1 MEQTPSPK
9 NPQGP
14 TPHAA
19 SRRQNNRNSQNHRA
33 SREHQQNRGRNSQNP
48 GSQNRQHNRGRP
60 QQPRPL
66 SPERLEQRRAAVPHI
81 SYPEQLPVS
90 ARREEIAAA
99 IRDNQVVIVA
109 GETGSGQTT
118 QLPKICL
125 ELGRGISGFIG
136 HTQPRRIAARSVAE
150 RICDE
155 LKVKLGGAI
164 GYQVRFTE
172 EVGPNTLVKLMTDGI
187 LLAEIQ
193 SDPNLLR
200 YDTLIID
207 EAHERSLNI
216 DFILGYLAQLL
227 PRRPELKIIITSATI
242 DTERFAAHFGG
253 HRAGGTPGSTAPII
267 EVSGRTYPVEIR
279 YRPLFDDDFGDDDAD
294 RAHESSL
301 TMPRSRKPQSSRGSD
316 DADRAHGSLGT
327 SSSKNKPATPGRAE
341 AIDQITGV
349 VAACEELMAEGPGD
363 ILVFLSG
370 EGEIRDTQQA
380 FQDELKSRYIE
391 PGGRSSVPG
400 AVEVLPL
407 YARLS
412 AAEQHRI
419 FERHQQRRIIL
430 STNIAETSLTVPG
443 IRYVVDPGTARISRY
458 SNRTKVQRLPIEP
471 VSQASANQ
479 RSGRCGRV
487 ADGICI
493 RLYSEEDFAHRDE
506 FTQPEIQRTSL
517 ASVILQMISLG
528 LGDVSKFPFID
539 PPDER
544 AVRAGTQ
551 LLEEIGA
558 IDTRTPHH
566 ASRHTAARPEEAA
579 QTTHHYGPRLTRIG
593 HQLARL
599 PIDPRL
605 GRMLIEAQKNGCAS
619 EVLVLVAALSVQ
631 DVRERPT
638 EKRAQAD
645 QLHARFTA
653 SSSDFLA
660 YLTLWRYLH
669 TQQRELSGSQFRRM
683 CRGEFLNYLRYRE
696 WTDVVGQLQQMA
708 RSLDLTIHPLALP
721 SPRQIREADIT
732 GPAALGA
739 TSDSGAVAA
748 TCRELGRSADTPE
761 AGAIHRSMLVG
772 LLSNLGN
779 WSERSRDYLGA
790 RGTHFVIWPGSGLH
804 RRTPAWVMSAE
815 LVETSRLFARTVAT
829 IEPHWIEPL
838 AKHLTKRSFSEP
850 IWSSRSGAAM
860 CREKVTLYG
869 MTLVADRQI
878 LLSSV
883 GTDSARE
890 LAREM
895 FIRHGLVEG
904 DWRTHHKFLKENTE
918 ALEEAAETEQKLRRH
933 GLIADEDALA
943 VFYEERIPDNIVSGR
958 HFDSWWKKERHER
971 PDLLNFTQ
979 EFLLGETSASGAD
992 FPTEWV
998 QGDLTLPLEYAF
1010 NPGKYGDGVTVT
1022 IPVTLLPQVDDA
1034 GFDWLVPG
1042 LREEL
1047 ITGTIRALPKRI
1059 RRQLVPAPDVARAIL
1074 PLLEEAQDL
1083 AERSNPS
1090 SQTFRQAFTDAVF
1103 KLRGFWIED
1112 ADWAEVEL
1120 PPHLHMNFRVRSER
1134 GAILEEST
1142 SLAYVQ
1148 RSLAPRAKSAVE
1160 NVVKGAVAL
1169 ALDEARRGL
1178 LGNGGTGPRGSGAKL
1193 GADNGDKARAA
1204 IRAAEAEARAQMAS
1218 AEPLTDWPNV
1228 PDGVIPS
1235 SIETTGPHGMVV
1247 RGYPALV
1254 VTSGPSSAAGK
1265 AGAPSTSASPA
1276 QHTRAGA
1283 PGAQASGAGG
1293 QVKFSVLAEP
1303 TDQVREHRQG
1313 VIQLLAQNVALPEA
1327 RITSRWS
1334 GQQSLAL
1341 AGTPYPSTSVLVTDL
1356 QLTAVRNLA
1365 DTWCAQNRVTLGELR
1380 AKSDWE
1386 AMRIWVRDRH
1396 EDEVYRLAQLAAS
1409 ICTEWAGVQQAIK
1422 ANSSIVLLGTVTD
1435 VRDQLADLMP
1445 VGFLYVTPA
1454 DRLPHLVRYLKAAG
1468 LRIDKAQLNPT
1479 ADNSLAW
1486 QVQDVSEKIAAARRK
1501 AAGQPYDPATAGVL
1515 RDARW
1520 MLEELRVSLF
1530 AQQLGTQGKVSAK
1543 RIEKLL
1549 AGV

>member
-1 MEQTPSPK
+1 MASRRIRGRMAVSMAQTPSSK
-9 NPQGP
+9 S
-14 TPHAA
+14 PHNSSSSGNSSTSNADGRGT
-19 SRRQNNRNSQNHRA
+19 SRSRNSHRE
-33 SREHQQNRGRNSQNP
+33 RQQNP
-48 GSQNRQHNRGRP
+48 GSQNRQQNLGSQNRQQSHGRSSQNRNRP
-60 QQPRPL
+60 QPPRPF
-66 SPERLEQRRAAVPHI
+66 SRERLEHRRAAVPRI

-109 GETGSGQTT
+109 GETGSGKTT

-155 LKVKLGGAI
+155 LGVKLGGAI

-193 SDPNLLR
+193 SDPDLLR

-242 DTERFAAHFGG
+242 DTERFAAHFGE
-253 HRAGGTPGSTAPII
+253 HRAGGKPGDIAPII
-267 EVSGRTYPVEIR
+267 EVSGRTYPVEVR
-279 YRPLFDDDFGDDDAD
+279 YRPLFDDNFGDDTE
-294 RAHESSL
+294 REHETSQTPSS
-301 TMPRSRKPQSSRGSD
+301 T
-316 DADRAHGSLGT
+316 
-327 SSSKNKPATPGRAE
+327 NKPATPGRAE
-341 AIDQITGV
+341 AIDQVTGIV
-349 VAACEELMAEGPGD
+349 EACEELMAEGPGD

-419 FERHQQRRIIL
+419 FERHQNRRIIL
-430 STNIAETSLTVPG
+430 ATNIAETSLTVPG

-458 SNRTKVQRLPIEP
+458 SNKTKVQRLPIEP

-493 RLYSEEDFAHRDE
+493 RLYSEEDFDHRDE

-517 ASVILQMISLG
+517 ASVILQMVSLG

-558 IDTRTPHH
+558 IDTRET
-566 ASRHTAARPEEAA
+566 RG
-579 QTTHHYGPRLTRIG
+579 HHYGPRLTRIG

-696 WTDVVGQLQQMA
+696 WTDVVSQLQQMA

-721 SPRQIREADIT
+721 SSRQIRETDLT

-739 TSDSGAVAA
+739 TPDSGAVAA
-748 TCRELGRSADTPE
+748 AVRELGRSSDTPE

-779 WSERSRDYLGA
+779 WSERTRDYLGA

-804 RRTPAWVMSAE
+804 RRTPAWVMAAE
-815 LVETSRLFARTVAT
+815 LVETSRLFARTVAA

-850 IWSSRSGAAM
+850 IWSSRNGAAM
-860 CREKVTLYG
+860 CKEKVTLYG

-878 LLSSV
+878 LLNSV

-895 FIRHGLVEG
+895 FIRHALVEG
-904 DWRTHHKFLKENTE
+904 EWRTHHTFLKENAK

-943 VFYEERIPDNIVSGR
+943 AFYEERIPDNIVSGR
-958 HFDSWWKKERHER
+958 HFDSWWKKERHEH

-1022 IPVTLLPQVDDA
+1022 IPVTLLPQVDDV

-1047 ITGTIRALPKRI
+1047 VIGTIRALPKRI

-1074 PLLEEAQDL
+1074 PLLDESQDS
-1083 AERSNPS
+1083 AEGSNPS

-1120 PPHLHMNFRVRSER
+1120 PPHLQMNFRVRSER

-1178 LGNGGTGPRGSGAKL
+1178 LGDGGTSPRDSGAKP
-1193 GADNGDKARAA
+1193 GVDNGDKARAA
-1204 IRAAEAEARAQMAS
+1204 IHAAEAEARAQMAS

-1254 VTSGPSSAAGK
+1254 VADTTGK
-1265 AGAPSTSASPA
+1265 KTK
-1276 QHTRAGA
+1276 
-1283 PGAQASGAGG
+1283 
-1293 QVKFSVLAEP
+1293 QVQFSVLAEP

-1313 VIQLLAQNVALPEA
+1313 VIQLLTQNVALPEA
-1327 RITSRWS
+1327 RITSRWN

-1341 AGTPYPSTSVLVTDL
+1341 AGTPYPSTSALVTDL
-1356 QLTAVRNLA
+1356 QLTAARNLA
-1365 DTWCAQNRVTLGELR
+1365 DKWSAQNRVTLGELR

-1386 AMRIWVRDRH
+1386 AMRSWVRDRH
-1396 EDEVYRLAQLAAS
+1396 EDEVYRLAQLTAT

-1445 VGFLYVTPA
+1445 AGFLYDTPE
-1454 DRLPHLVRYLKAAG
+1454 DKLPHLVRYLKAAG

-1479 ADNSLAW
+1479 ADDSLAW

-1520 MLEELRVSLF
+1520 MLQELRVSLF

>member
-1 MEQTPSPK
+1 M
-9 NPQGP
+9 
-14 TPHAA
+14 
-19 SRRQNNRNSQNHRA
+19 
-33 SREHQQNRGRNSQNP
+33 
-48 GSQNRQHNRGRP
+48 
-60 QQPRPL
+60 
-66 SPERLEQRRAAVPHI
+66 EQRRAAVPHI

-90 ARREEIAAA
+90 ARREEIAEA
-99 IRDNQVVIVA
+99 IRNNQVVIVA
-109 GETGSGQTT
+109 GETGSGKTT

-125 ELGRGISGFIG
+125 ELGRGISGFVG

-155 LKVKLGGAI
+155 LGVKLGGAI

-193 SDPNLLR
+193 SDPDLLR

-227 PRRPELKIIITSATI
+227 PRRPDLKVVITSATI
-242 DTERFAAHFGG
+242 DTERFAKHFGE
-253 HRAGGTPGSTAPII
+253 HHAGGRPGDIAPII

-279 YRPLFDDDFGDDDAD
+279 YRPLFDET
-294 RAHESSL
+294 ESSHFARDPEDERTSGQISDAARISAQRRASVQIYEKEQSRDSLSGL
-301 TMPRSRKPQSSRGSD
+301 TGSGKRTPPGKAGRPNASGKSGRTKPQ
-316 DADRAHGSLGT
+316 
-327 SSSKNKPATPGRAE
+327 TPGRAE
-341 AIDQITGV
+341 AIDQVTGIV
-349 VAACEELMAEGPGD
+349 EACEELMAEGSGD

-380 FQDELKSRYIE
+380 FQDELKNRYVE

-419 FERHQQRRIIL
+419 FERHSHRRIIL
-430 STNIAETSLTVPG
+430 ATNIAETSLTVPG

-458 SNRTKVQRLPIEP
+458 SNKTKVQRLPIEP

-493 RLYSEEDFAHRDE
+493 RLYSEDDFEHREE

-517 ASVILQMISLG
+517 ASVILQMVSLG
-528 LGDVSKFPFID
+528 LGEVSKFPFID
-539 PPDER
+539 PPEER
-544 AVRAGTQ
+544 AIRAGTQ

-558 IDTRTPHH
+558 IDTRAP
-566 ASRHTAARPEEAA
+566 RG
-579 QTTHHYGPRLTRIG
+579 QQKGPRLTAIG
-593 HQLARL
+593 WELAKL

-638 EKRAQAD
+638 EKLAQAD

-696 WTDVVGQLQQMA
+696 WTDVVSQLQQMS
-708 RSLDLTIHPLALP
+708 RSLGLDIHPLALP
-721 SPRQIREADIT
+721 SSRQIREADLT
-732 GPAALGA
+732 GPATLGA
-739 TSDSGAVAA
+739 TAESGSAA
-748 TCRELGRSADTPE
+748 AACRELGRSADTPE

-779 WSERSRDYLGA
+779 WSERTRDYLGA

-804 RRTPAWVMSAE
+804 RRTPAWVMAAE
-815 LVETSRLFARTVAT
+815 LVETSRLFARTVAA

-838 AKHLTKRSFSEP
+838 AKHLTKRSYSEP
-850 IWSSRSGAAM
+850 IWSSRNGAAM
-860 CREKVTLYG
+860 CKEKVTLYG

-883 GTDSARE
+883 GTESARE

-904 DWRTHHKFLKENTE
+904 DWRTHHRFLRENAS
-918 ALEEAAETEQKLRRH
+918 ALEEAAETEKKLRRH

-943 VFYEERIPDNIVSGR
+943 AFYEERIPEKIVSGR
-958 HFDSWWKKERHER
+958 HFDSWWKKEKQDN
-971 PDLLNFTQ
+971 PDLLSFTQ
-979 EFLLGETSASGAD
+979 EFLLGETLASGSD
-992 FPTEWV
+992 FPSEWI
-998 QGDLTLPLEYAF
+998 QGDLTLPLEYSF
-1010 NPGKYGDGVTVT
+1010 NPGNYGDGVTVT
-1022 IPVTLLPQVDDA
+1022 IPVTLLPQVEDT
-1034 GFDWLVPG
+1034 GFDWLVQG

-1047 ITGTIRALPKRI
+1047 VVGTIRALPKRV

-1074 PLLEEAQDL
+1074 PLLDE
-1083 AERSNPS
+1083 
-1090 SQTFRQAFTDAVF
+1090 SQNFRQAFTDAVF
-1103 KLRGFWIED
+1103 KLRGFWIESS
-1112 ADWAEVEL
+1112 DWAEVAL
-1120 PPHLHMNFRVRSER
+1120 PPHLQMNFRIRSER

-1160 NVVKGAVAL
+1160 NVVKGAVAM

-1178 LGNGGTGPRGSGAKL
+1178 LGDDSKG
-1193 GADNGDKARAA
+1193 GADASGVAPNSADHAGGNSDVKAREA
-1204 IRAAEAEARAQMAS
+1204 IRAAQEQTRAQMAS
-1218 AEPLTDWPNV
+1218 AVPLTDWPNV
-1228 PDGVIPS
+1228 PEGIIPS

-1254 VTSGPSSAAGK
+1254 VADSAGK
-1265 AGAPSTSASPA
+1265 
-1276 QHTRAGA
+1276 
-1283 PGAQASGAGG
+1283 GG
-1293 QVKFSVLAEP
+1293 KAKQVQFSVLAEP

-1313 VIQLLAQNVALPEA
+1313 VILLLARNVALPEP
-1327 RITSRWS
+1327 RVTSRWN

-1341 AGTPYPSTSVLVTDL
+1341 AGSPYPSTSALVEDV
-1356 QLTAVRNLA
+1356 QLTSARNLA
-1365 DTWCAQNRVTLGELR
+1365 DKWCAANRATVGELR
-1380 AKSDWE
+1380 AKSEWE
-1386 AMRIWVRDRH
+1386 AMRSWVRDRH

-1409 ICTEWAGVQQAIK
+1409 ICTEWAGVQQEIK
-1422 ANSSIVLLGTVTD
+1422 ANSSIALLGTVTD
-1435 VRDQLADLMP
+1435 VREQLTELMP
-1445 VGFLYVTPA
+1445 AGFLFATPE
-1454 DRLPHLVRYLKAAG
+1454 DKLPHLVRYLKAAR
-1468 LRIDKAQLNPT
+1468 LRIEKAQLNPG
-1479 ADNSLAW
+1479 ADDALAW
-1486 QVQDVSEKIAAARRK
+1486 QVQDVSEKIDAARRK
-1501 AAGQPYDPATAGVL
+1501 AAGQPYDPESARTL
-1515 RDARW
+1515 REARW

>member
-1 MEQTPSPK
+1 MAQTPPSKSPQESDSRGGQGQRTQRK
-9 NPQGP
+9 RNQEPNPKHARERG
-14 TPHAA
+14 TPGTTATA
-19 SRRQNNRNSQNHRA
+19 R
-33 SREHQQNRGRNSQNP
+33 SREATSTTRGKRRNPPRSP
-48 GSQNRQHNRGRP
+48 GKPRP
-60 QQPRPL
+60 HRPL
-66 SPERLEQRRAAVPHI
+66 SPERLEQRRAAVPRI
-81 SYPEQLPVS
+81 TYPEQLPVS

-109 GETGSGQTT
+109 GETGSGKTT

-155 LKVKLGGAI
+155 LDVKLGGAI

-172 EVGPNTLVKLMTDGI
+172 EVGPTTLVKLMTDGI

-193 SDPNLLR
+193 SDPDLLR

-242 DTERFAAHFGG
+242 DTQRFAAHFGE
-253 HRAGGTPGSTAPII
+253 HRAGGTPGASAPII

-279 YRPLFDDDFGDDDAD
+279 YRPLFDDSRDDDDANHPSDPSDD
-294 RAHESSL
+294 RR
-301 TMPRSRKPQSSRGSD
+301 RSDTSKASHGAMQARSQRGSATKRPATSKAAAQAQAQQAQSRSSSRG
-316 DADRAHGSLGT
+316 DR
-327 SSSKNKPATPGRAE
+327 PDTPGRAN
-341 AIDQITGV
+341 AIDQVTGIV
-349 VAACEELMAEGPGD
+349 EACEELMAEGSGD

-380 FQDELKSRYIE
+380 FQDELKNRFIE
-391 PGGRSSVPG
+391 PGGRSTVPG

-407 YARLS
+407 FARLS

-419 FERHQQRRIIL
+419 FERHSHRRIIL
-430 STNIAETSLTVPG
+430 ATNIAETSLTVPG

-458 SNRTKVQRLPIEP
+458 SNKTKVQRLPIEP

-493 RLYSEEDFAHRDE
+493 RLYSQEDFEHREE

-517 ASVILQMISLG
+517 ASVILQMVSLG
-528 LGDVSKFPFID
+528 LGEVSKFPFID
-539 PPDER
+539 PPEER

-558 IDTRTPHH
+558 IDSRATRG
-566 ASRHTAARPEEAA
+566 
-579 QTTHHYGPRLTRIG
+579 QQLGPRLTSIG
-593 HQLARL
+593 WELARL

-605 GRMLIEAQKNGCAS
+605 ARMLIEAQKNGCAS

-645 QLHARFTA
+645 QLHARFSA

-696 WTDVVGQLQQMA
+696 WTDVVFQLQQMS
-708 RSLDLTIHPLALP
+708 RSLGLDIHPLALP
-721 SPRQIREADIT
+721 SPTQILEA
-732 GPAALGA
+732 GLSGSAALGA
-739 TSDSGAVAA
+739 TTDSGAVATA
-748 TCRELGRSADTPE
+748 CRELGRSSDTPE

-779 WSERSRDYLGA
+779 WSERTRDYLGA

-804 RRTPAWVMSAE
+804 RRTPAWVMAAE
-815 LVETSRLFARTVAT
+815 LVETSRLFARTVAA
-829 IEPHWIEPL
+829 IEPQWIEPL

-860 CREKVTLYG
+860 CKEKVTLYG
-869 MTLVADRQI
+869 MILVADRQI

-883 GTDSARE
+883 GTESARE

-895 FIRHGLVEG
+895 FIRHALVEG
-904 DWRTHHKFLKENTE
+904 EWRTHHTFLKENAT
-918 ALEEAAETEQKLRRH
+918 ALEEAADTERKLRRH

-943 VFYEERIPDNIVSGR
+943 AFYEERIPEKIVSGR
-958 HFDSWWKKERHER
+958 HFDSWWKKARVES

-979 EFLLGETSASGAD
+979 EFLLGETSASGAE

-998 QGDLTLPLEYAF
+998 QGDLTLPLEYSF
-1010 NPGKYGDGVTVT
+1010 SPGSFGDGVTVT
-1022 IPVTLLPQVDDA
+1022 IPVTLLPQVDDV

-1047 ITGTIRALPKRI
+1047 VTGTIRALPKRV

-1074 PLLEEAQDL
+1074 PLLDE
-1083 AERSNPS
+1083 
-1090 SQTFRQAFTDAVF
+1090 SQSFRQAFTDAAF

-1120 PPHLHMNFRVRSER
+1120 PPHLQMNFRVRSER
-1134 GAILEEST
+1134 GAVLEEST

-1160 NVVKGAVAL
+1160 NVVKGAVAM

-1178 LGNGGTGPRGSGAKL
+1178 LSDGSSKGGRESSASARAEGE
-1193 GADNGDKARAA
+1193 ARAA
-1204 IRAAEAEARAQMAS
+1204 IRAAQEQARAQLAS
-1218 AEPLTDWPNV
+1218 TEPLTDWPNV
-1228 PDGVIPS
+1228 PEGVIPA

-1254 VTSGPSSAAGK
+1254 VSDAAG
-1265 AGAPSTSASPA
+1265 GS
-1276 QHTRAGA
+1276 
-1283 PGAQASGAGG
+1283 AGG
-1293 QVKFSVLAEP
+1293 RAKQVQFSVLAEP

-1313 VIQLLAQNVALPEA
+1313 VIRLLAQGIALPEA

-1334 GQQSLAL
+1334 GQQALAL
-1341 AGTPYPSTSVLVTDL
+1341 AGTPYPSTSALVGDL
-1356 QLTAVRNLA
+1356 QLSSARNLA
-1365 DTWCAQNRVTLGELR
+1365 DRWCAQNRAVVGELR
-1380 AKSDWE
+1380 AKGEWE
-1386 AMRIWVRDRH
+1386 AMVAWARDRH
-1396 EDEVYRLAQLAAS
+1396 EDEVLQLAQLTAG
-1409 ICTEWAGVQQAIK
+1409 ICAEWAGVQQAIK
-1422 ANSSIVLLGTVTD
+1422 ANTSIALLGTVAD
-1435 VRDQLADLMP
+1435 VRDQLAELMP
-1445 VGFLYVTPA
+1445 SGFVYTTPEG
-1454 DRLPHLVRYLKAAG
+1454 RLPHLRRYLKAAQ
-1468 LRIDKAQLNPT
+1468 LRIDKAQLNPA
-1479 ADNSLAW
+1479 ADDALAW
-1486 QVQDVSEKIAAARRK
+1486 QVQDVAEKIAAARRK
-1501 AAGQPYDPATAGVL
+1501 AADRTYDPAVARTL
-1515 RDARW
+1515 DEARW

-1549 AGV
+1549 AAV

>member
-1 MEQTPSPK
+1 MD
-9 NPQGP
+9 
-14 TPHAA
+14 
-19 SRRQNNRNSQNHRA
+19 
-33 SREHQQNRGRNSQNP
+33 
-48 GSQNRQHNRGRP
+48 
-60 QQPRPL
+60 
-66 SPERLEQRRAAVPHI
+66 QRRAAVPRI

-109 GETGSGQTT
+109 GETGSGKTT

-125 ELGRGISGFIG
+125 ELGRGIAGFIG

-155 LKVKLGGAI
+155 LGVKLGGAI

-172 EVGPNTLVKLMTDGI
+172 EVTPDTLVKLMTDGI

-193 SDPNLLR
+193 SDPDLLR

-227 PRRPELKIIITSATI
+227 PRRPDLKVIITSATI
-242 DTERFAAHFGG
+242 DTERFARHFGE
-253 HRAGGTPGSTAPII
+253 HHAGGKAGDIAPII

-279 YRPLFDDDFGDDDAD
+279 YRPLF
-294 RAHESSL
+294 ETSEQE
-301 TMPRSRKPQSSRGSD
+301 RSAASQSSPTR
-316 DADRAHGSLGT
+316 T
-327 SSSKNKPATPGRAE
+327 SSESANGGGPATRNKPETPGRAE
-341 AIDQITGV
+341 AIDQVTGIV
-349 VAACEELMAEGPGD
+349 EACEELMAEGPGD

-380 FQDELKSRYIE
+380 FQDELKNRYVE
-391 PGGRSSVPG
+391 PGGRSAIPG

-419 FERHQQRRIIL
+419 FENHSHRRIIL
-430 STNIAETSLTVPG
+430 ATNIAETSLTVPG

-458 SNRTKVQRLPIEP
+458 SNKTKVQRLPIEP
-471 VSQASANQ
+471 VSRASANQ

-493 RLYSEEDFAHRDE
+493 RLYSEDDFAHREE

-517 ASVILQMISLG
+517 ASVILQMVSLG
-528 LGDVSKFPFID
+528 LGEVSKFPFID
-539 PPDER
+539 PPEER

-558 IDTRTPHH
+558 IDTRAP
-566 ASRHTAARPEEAA
+566 RGQQR
-579 QTTHHYGPRLTRIG
+579 GPRLTKVG
-593 HQLARL
+593 WELAKL

-653 SSSDFLA
+653 RSSDFLA

-683 CRGEFLNYLRYRE
+683 CRAEFLNYLRYRE
-696 WTDVVGQLQQMA
+696 WTDVVSQLQQMS
-708 RSLDLTIHPLALP
+708 RSLGLDIHPLALP
-721 SPRQIREADIT
+721 TSRQIREADLA
-732 GPAALGA
+732 GPATAGA
-739 TSDSGAVAA
+739 TPESRAEATTPHPSASTSSWSSGTGASPSSTQTASA
-748 TCRELGRSADTPE
+748 CRELGRSADTPE

-779 WSERSRDYLGA
+779 WSERTRDYLGA

-804 RRTPAWVMSAE
+804 RRTPAWVMAAE
-815 LVETSRLFARTVAT
+815 LVETSRLFARTVAA

-838 AKHLTKRSFSEP
+838 AKHLTKRSYSEP
-850 IWSSRSGAAM
+850 IWSSRNGAAM
-860 CREKVTLYG
+860 CKEKVTLYG

-883 GTDSARE
+883 GTDSARD

-895 FIRHGLVEG
+895 FIRHALVEG
-904 DWRTHHKFLKENTE
+904 DWRTHHRFLKENAA
-918 ALEEAAETEQKLRRH
+918 ALEEAAETERKLRRH
-933 GLIADEDALA
+933 GLVADEDALA
-943 VFYEERIPDNIVSGR
+943 AFYEERIPEKIVSGR
-958 HFDSWWKKERHER
+958 HFDSWWKKERQKN

-979 EFLLGETSASGAD
+979 EFLLGETQASGSD
-992 FPTEWV
+992 FPAEWV
-998 QGDLTLPLEYAF
+998 QGDLTLPLEYSF
-1010 NPGKYGDGVTVT
+1010 NPGSYGDGVTVT
-1022 IPVTLLPQVDDA
+1022 IPVTLLPQVEDV

-1042 LREEL
+1042 LREDL
-1047 ITGTIRALPKRI
+1047 VVGTIRALPKRI

-1074 PLLEEAQDL
+1074 PLLGESGDSVASL
-1083 AERSNPS
+1083 SGNAPS
-1090 SQTFRQAFTDAVF
+1090 TAPVPFRQAFTDAVF

-1112 ADWAEVEL
+1112 ADWNDVEL
-1120 PPHLHMNFRVRSER
+1120 PPHLQMNFRVRSER
-1134 GAILEEST
+1134 GAVLEEST

-1160 NVVKGAVAL
+1160 NVVKGAVAM

-1178 LGNGGTGPRGSGAKL
+1178 LSDASDKDAAGDSGAP
-1193 GADNGDKARAA
+1193 GEERARAA
-1204 IRAAEAEARAQMAS
+1204 IRAAEEQARTDMAS
-1218 AEPLTDWPNV
+1218 AEPLVDWPNV
-1228 PDGVIPS
+1228 PDGVIPA

-1254 VTSGPSSAAGK
+1254 VADGPD
-1265 AGAPSTSASPA
+1265 GAKNTK
-1276 QHTRAGA
+1276 
-1283 PGAQASGAGG
+1283 
-1293 QVKFSVLAEP
+1293 QVQFSVLAEP
-1303 TDQVREHRQG
+1303 NDQAREHRHG
-1313 VIQLLAQNVALPEA
+1313 VIRLLAINVALPET
-1327 RITSRWS
+1327 RVTSRWS
-1334 GQQSLAL
+1334 GAQSLAL
-1341 AGTPYPSTSVLVTDL
+1341 AGTPYPSTSGLVEDL
-1356 QLTAVRNLA
+1356 QLTSARNLA
-1365 DTWCAQNRVTLGELR
+1365 DLWCTPNRTVVGELR

-1386 AMRIWVRDRH
+1386 AMRSWTRDRH
-1396 EDEVYRLAQLAAS
+1396 EDEVYRLAQLAAD
-1409 ICTEWAGVQQAIK
+1409 ICTEWAAVQQAIK
-1422 ANSSIVLLGTVTD
+1422 ANSSIALLGTVTD
-1435 VRDQLADLMP
+1435 VRDQLAELMP
-1445 VGFLYVTPA
+1445 PGFLSTTPQ
-1454 DRLPHLVRYLKAAG
+1454 DRLPHLVRYLKGAR
-1468 LRIDKAQLNPT
+1468 LRIEKAQLNPA
-1479 ADNSLAW
+1479 ADDALAW
-1486 QVQDVSEKIAAARRK
+1486 QISDVAERIAAARRK
-1501 AAGQPYDPATAGVL
+1501 AAGQPYDPAIALLL
-1515 RDARW
+1515 REARW

>member
-1 MEQTPSPK
+1 M
-9 NPQGP
+9 
-14 TPHAA
+14 
-19 SRRQNNRNSQNHRA
+19 
-33 SREHQQNRGRNSQNP
+33 
-48 GSQNRQHNRGRP
+48 
-60 QQPRPL
+60 PR
-66 SPERLEQRRAAVPHI
+66 I

-109 GETGSGQTT
+109 GETGSGKTT

-155 LKVKLGGAI
+155 LGVKLGGAI

-193 SDPNLLR
+193 SDPDLLR

-242 DTERFAAHFGG
+242 DTERFAAHFGE
-253 HRAGGTPGSTAPII
+253 HRAGGKPGDIAPII

-279 YRPLFDDDFGDDDAD
+279 YRPLFDDDFGDDAPHTPTTNTNPTHPTT
-294 RAHESSL
+294 A
-301 TMPRSRKPQSSRGSD
+301 
-316 DADRAHGSLGT
+316 
-327 SSSKNKPATPGRAE
+327 NPATPGRAE
-341 AIDQITGV
+341 AIDQVTGIV
-349 VAACEELMAEGPGD
+349 EACDELMAEGSGD

-380 FQDELKSRYIE
+380 FQDELKNRYIE

-419 FERHQQRRIIL
+419 FERHQNRRIIL
-430 STNIAETSLTVPG
+430 ATNIAETSLTVPG

-458 SNRTKVQRLPIEP
+458 SNKTKVQRLPIEP

-493 RLYSEEDFAHRDE
+493 RLYSDEDFKNRDE

-517 ASVILQMISLG
+517 ASVILQMVSLG

-558 IDTRTPHH
+558 IDTRETRG
-566 ASRHTAARPEEAA
+566 RHL
-579 QTTHHYGPRLTRIG
+579 GPRLTRIG
-593 HQLARL
+593 WDLAKL

-669 TQQRELSGSQFRRM
+669 AQQRELSGSQFRRM

-696 WTDVVGQLQQMA
+696 WTDVVAQLQQMS
-708 RSLDLTIHPLALP
+708 RSLGLDIHPLALP
-721 SPRQIREADIT
+721 SPRQIRDADIA
-732 GPAALGA
+732 GAGAAMGA
-739 TSDSGAVAA
+739 SARSAETAA
-748 TCRELGRSADTPE
+748 ACRELGRSADTPE

-779 WSERSRDYLGA
+779 WSERTRDYLGA
-790 RGTHFVIWPGSGLH
+790 RGTHFVVWPGSGLH
-804 RRTPAWVMSAE
+804 RRTPAWVMAAE
-815 LVETSRLFARTVAT
+815 LVETSRLFARTVAA

-838 AKHLTKRSFSEP
+838 AQHLTKRSFSEP
-850 IWSSRSGAAM
+850 IWSSRNGAAM
-860 CREKVTLYG
+860 CKEKVTLYG

-878 LLSSV
+878 LLNSV
-883 GTDSARE
+883 GTESARE

-895 FIRHGLVEG
+895 FIRHALVEG
-904 DWRTHHKFLKENTE
+904 EWRTHHAFLKENAA
-918 ALEEAAETEQKLRRH
+918 ALKEAAETEQKLRRH
-933 GLIADEDALA
+933 GLIADDDALA
-943 VFYEERIPDNIVSGR
+943 AFYEERIPDNIVSGR
-958 HFDSWWKKERHER
+958 HFDSWWKKERHEH
-971 PDLLNFTQ
+971 PNLLNFTQ
-979 EFLLGETSASGAD
+979 EFLLGEIAASGTD
-992 FPTEWV
+992 FPTSWL

-1010 NPGKYGDGVTVT
+1010 NPGNYGDGVTIT
-1022 IPVTLLPQVDDA
+1022 IPVTLLPQVDDV

-1047 ITGTIRALPKRI
+1047 VIGTIRALPKRI

-1074 PLLEEAQDL
+1074 PLLDD
-1083 AERSNPS
+1083 
-1090 SQTFRQAFTDAVF
+1090 SQTFRHAFTDAVF

-1120 PPHLHMNFRVRSER
+1120 PPHLQMNFRVRSER

-1160 NVVKGAVAL
+1160 NAVKGAVAL

-1178 LGNGGTGPRGSGAKL
+1178 LGDDGAGSGSDRS
-1193 GADNGDKARAA
+1193 GGRPGPADRGDTARAA
-1204 IRAAEAEARAQMAS
+1204 IRAAEAEARAQLAS
-1218 AEPLTDWPNV
+1218 AEPLADWPQV

-1254 VTSGPSSAAGK
+1254 VVDAAGK
-1265 AGAPSTSASPA
+1265 ATK
-1276 QHTRAGA
+1276 
-1283 PGAQASGAGG
+1283 
-1293 QVKFSVLAEP
+1293 QVQFSVLAEP

-1313 VIQLLAQNVALPEA
+1313 VIQLLAQSVALPEA
-1327 RITSRWS
+1327 RITSRWN

-1341 AGTPYPSTSVLVTDL
+1341 AGTPYASTSALVTDL
-1356 QLTAVRNLA
+1356 QLTASRNLA
-1365 DTWCAQNRVTLGELR
+1365 DKWCAQNRVTLGELR

-1386 AMRIWVRDRH
+1386 AMRAWVRDRQ
-1396 EDEVYRLAQLAAS
+1396 EDEVYRLAQLAAA
-1409 ICTEWAGVQQAIK
+1409 ICTEWAIVQQAIRS
-1422 ANSSIVLLGTVTD
+1422 NSSITLLGTVTD
-1435 VRDQLADLMP
+1435 VRDHLAALMP
-1445 VGFLYVTPA
+1445 AGFLYLTPEGK
-1454 DRLPHLVRYLKAAG
+1454 LPHLVRYLKAAR
-1468 LRIDKAQLNPT
+1468 LRIEKAQLNPA
-1479 ADNSLAW
+1479 ADDSLAW
-1486 QVQDVSEKIAAARRK
+1486 QVQDVSEKVAAARRK
-1501 AAGQPYDPATAGVL
+1501 AAGQPYDPAVAQTL
-1515 RDARW
+1515 REARW
-1520 MLEELRVSLF
+1520 MLEELHVSLF

-1543 RIEKLL
+1543 RIEKLI